1 MTLDTEDHDVG
12 SISWDAAR
20 DLARRVGAIGAYS
33 LRHAILTCETEAS
46 ALSDVHQSAAEVSSE
61 IGTPCKSFAF
71 PNGNHTA
78 RLARWA
84 SKPARKQS

>member
-46 ALSDVHQSAAEVSSE
+46 ALSDIEQSIAEVSS
-61 IGTPCKSFAF
+61 
-71 PNGNHTA
+71 
-78 RLARWA
+78 
-84 SKPARKQS
+84 